1 MNSGRLFGVSVGPGD
16 PELMTLAAVRV
27 IRECPVIAA
36 PETKGDKTLALDIV
50 RGAMD
55 VSGKEILSIA
65 FPMSRDKAVVE
76 VNYDRIAAQLAARLA
91 AGDDIA
97 LINLGD
103 VSVYSTF
110 SYIAERVAVRGFG
123 VAVVPG
129 VTSFC
134 AVSAKLGVPLVQYD
148 ETLHI
153 VPGSAD
159 LDAAL
164 ALPGTKVLMKSG
176 RGLGELVRRLE
187 KKGLLQNASMIQNCG
202 LANERVCRTIDP
214 AEDSG
219 DYYTTM
225 IVKG

>member
-110 SYIAERVAVRGFG
+110 SYIAERVAARGFG
-123 VAVVPG
+123 VSVVPG